1 MLISLLK
8 REKET
13 ADPRREASR
22 RATGPT
28 KVQVVLRPPERVACS
43 RDDKATCRQDTT
55 PSNINSIERDE
66 DSLEMRPD
74 KEQEDQRRIV

>member
-1 MLISLLK
+1 MLILLLK

-28 KVQVVLRPPERVACS
+28 KVVLRPPERVACS
-43 RDDKATCRQDTT
+43 RDDKATCRQDKT

-74 KEQEDQRRIV
+74 KEQKDQRRIV

>member
-1 MLISLLK
+1 MLILLLK

-22 RATGPT
+22 RTTGPT
-28 KVQVVLRPPERVACS
+28 KVVLRPPERVACS
-43 RDDKATCRQDTT
+43 RGDKATCRQDTT

-74 KEQEDQRRIV
+74 KEQKDQRRIV